1 MSEHPQQDAA
11 LDVERVVCA
20 LSDLEPQGARAFTIG
35 GGDWPLKGFVVRV
48 GSAVYGYLNRC
59 PHAGH
64 PLNLLPQR
72 FLSPDGTLILCSSH
86 GALFEKSSGLCLA
99 GPCAGRSLTP
109 IALRIVANYV
119 LLADEVDVRSLAAL
133 AEQPP

>member
-1 MSEHPQQDAA
+1 MSDPPPGGAL

-20 LSDLEPQGARAFTIG
+20 LSDLEPHGARAFTIG
-35 GGDWPLKGFVVRV
+35 GGDWPLRGFVVRAA
-48 GSAVYGYLNRC
+48 GAVYGYVNRC

-72 FLSPDGTLILCSSH
+72 FLSPDDALILCSSH
-86 GALFEKSSGLCLA
+86 GALFEKSSGWCVA

-109 IALRIVANYV
+109 IALKIVAGYV
-119 LLADEVDVRSLAAL
+119 LLADEVDVRALAAL
-133 AEQPP
+133 AEQPL